1 MLAER
6 LAEYA
11 RNLCYDDLP
20 SPVVHEVKRRV
31 LDSLGCALGA
41 WKAPPCQVARLI
53 AQTVKVPHGAT
64 LWGTTHKTLPDL
76 ASFANGGLVRYLD
89 FNDTYLSKEPAHPSD
104 NIPAIAAVGEAI
116 HASGKQVIEAIA
128 LAYEIQCR
136 FCDAA
141 ALRPRGWD
149 HVTYG
154 SFSSALG
161 AAKLMKLSKMK
172 TVQAINL
179 TGIANIALRQ
189 TRVGDLSMW
198 KACAFSNAARNG
210 VFAAMLARLG
220 MTGPSPIFEG
230 EKGFMKLVSGPLE
243 LPAFGGER
251 DGPHSGPSE
260 AGDCPGPER
269 GQTPRKGLVPPSA
282 TVPVPLRTGTVASSL
297 RAGKATVPGK
307 GVSPPSQSP
316 RFKILDTY
324 IKRYPV
330 EYHAQT
336 AVEAAVALRNELIE
350 AEGARAIDRVTDVE
364 IGSYDVAIEII
375 GRDPEKWQPATRET
389 ADHSF
394 PYCVAAALL
403 DGHVTL
409 QSFGVKRLQDPA
421 VRNLMKKIRVVQQPE
436 FVGCYPKTMPTRIT
450 VKTEAGRT
458 YVRQVDVPVGHP
470 GNPMS
475 DRDLEA
481 KFRRLAAG
489 RLSRFRIDQLIDF
502 VWKLDR
508 AKDIGTLMPLLRI

>member
-1 MLAER
+1 MLVDR
-6 LAEYA
+6 LARYCQSL
-11 RNLCYDDLP
+11 RYDDLP
-20 SPVVHEVKRRV
+20 DAVVHEAKRRV

-41 WKAPPCQVARLI
+41 WNAPPCRVARLI
-53 AQTVKVPHGAT
+53 ARTVKVPQGAT
-64 LWGTTHKTLPDL
+64 LWGTHHKTLPDL
-76 ASFANGGLVRYLD
+76 AAFANGGLVRYLD

-104 NIPAIAAVGEAI
+104 NIPAVLSVGEAI
-116 HASGKQVIEAIA
+116 RASGKRVIEAIA

-136 FCDAA
+136 LCDAA

-154 SFSSALG
+154 SFSSALA
-161 AAKLMKLSKMK
+161 AAKLMRLSKVK

-179 TGIANIALRQ
+179 AGIANVALRQ

-230 EKGFMKLVSGPLE
+230 EKGFMRLVSGPFDLAA
-243 LPAFGGER
+243 LAGET
-251 DGPHSGPSE
+251 
-260 AGDCPGPER
+260 
-269 GQTPRKGLVPPSA
+269 GQAAAVG
-282 TVPVPLRTGTVASSL
+282 
-297 RAGKATVPGK
+297 
-307 GVSPPSQSP
+307 Q
-316 RFKILDTY
+316 FKILDAY
-324 IKRYPV
+324 IKHYPV

-336 AVEAAVALRNELIE
+336 AVEATLALRTELME
-350 AEGARAIDRVTDVE
+350 VEGARAVDHVTDVE

-394 PYCVAAALL
+394 PYCAAVALL
-403 DGHVTL
+403 HGYVAL
-409 QSFGVKRLQDPA
+409 QSFGPKRLQDPA
-421 VRNLMKKIRVVQQPE
+421 VRDLMKKVRVVQLPE
-436 FVGCYPKTMPTRIT
+436 FVERYPNTMPTRIT
-450 VKTEAGRT
+450 VKTEAEKT
-458 YVRQVDVPVGHP
+458 YTSQVDLPVGHP

-481 KFRRLAAG
+481 KFRRLATG
-489 RLSRFRIDQLIDF
+489 RLNRSRIDRLIEF
-502 VWKLDR
+502 VWSLDR
-508 AKDIGTLMPLLRI
+508 VKEIGMLMPLLRV

>member
-1 MLAER
+1 MLADR
-6 LAEYA
+6 FA
-11 RNLCYDDLP
+11 RYCQSLRYGDLP
-20 SPVVHEVKRRV
+20 DAVVHEAKRRV

-41 WKAPPCQVARLI
+41 WNAPPCRVARLI
-53 AQTVKVPHGAT
+53 AQTVKVPQGAT
-64 LWGTTHKTLPDL
+64 LWGTHHKTLPDL
-76 ASFANGGLVRYLD
+76 AAFANGGLVRYLD

-104 NIPAIAAVGEAI
+104 NIPAVLSVGEAVR
-116 HASGKQVIEAIA
+116 ASGKRVIEAIA

-161 AAKLMKLSKMK
+161 VAKLMKLSRAK

-179 TGIANIALRQ
+179 AGIANMALRQ

-198 KACAFSNAARNG
+198 KACAFSNTARNG

-230 EKGFMKLVSGPLE
+230 EKGFMKLVSGPFDLAA
-243 LPAFGGER
+243 LGGETGQASA
-251 DGPHSGPSE
+251 DG
-260 AGDCPGPER
+260 
-269 GQTPRKGLVPPSA
+269 Q
-282 TVPVPLRTGTVASSL
+282 
-297 RAGKATVPGK
+297 
-307 GVSPPSQSP
+307 
-316 RFKILDTY
+316 FKILDTY
-324 IKRYPV
+324 IKHYPV

-336 AVEAAVALRNELIE
+336 AVEAALALRHELME
-350 AEGARAIDRVTDVE
+350 AEGVRAVDHVTDVE

-394 PYCVAAALL
+394 PYCVAVALL
-403 DGHVTL
+403 HGQVTWR
-409 QSFGVKRLQDPA
+409 SFGLKRLQDPA
-421 VRNLMKKIRVVQQPE
+421 LRDVMKKVRVVQLPE
-436 FVGCYPKTMPTRIT
+436 FVGRYPKTMPTRIT
-450 VKTEAGRT
+450 VKTEAENT
-458 YVRQVDVPVGHP
+458 YISQVDLPAGHP

-475 DRDLEA
+475 NRDLEA

-489 RLSRFRIDQLIDF
+489 RLNRSRIDRLIEF
-502 VWKLDR
+502 VWNLDR
-508 AKDIGTLMPLLRI
+508 VKDIGTLMPLLRV